1 VHRILEALIS
11 ATELD
16 VFRKDWM
23 DWFGFIGC
31 FWMLVFFVGLDWFG
45 FSWIRI
51 LLLRISDVKVY
62 AA

>member
-1 VHRILEALIS
+1 MS
-11 ATELD
+11 ATRLG

>member
-1 VHRILEALIS
+1 
-11 ATELD
+11 
-16 VFRKDWM
+16 
-23 DWFGFIGC
+23 
-31 FWMLVFFVGLDWFG
+31 LVFFVGLDWFG